1 MTSIPSIRIG
11 QRTVGQGYPAYIV
24 AEIGINHNGDMRLAK
39 QSIDAARAA
48 GADAVKFQNYK
59 TDDFVVSSDIEHTY
73 VSQGKEI
80 SEPQAEMFK
89 RYELS
94 DDEVLDLAH
103 YCRKAEIDF
112 HSTPTNENGIQLLV
126 DAGVGVLKNG
136 SDYLSNIPLIEAMA
150 RTNLPTVLSTGMAT
164 LSDIDEAVRA
174 FHASGNNQLIL
185 LHCTSQYPAPF
196 DDLNLLRIPQLSSTF
211 GCLSGFSDHS
221 KGALAAALSV
231 PLEACWIEKH
241 FTFDKTL
248 PGPDHSFSC
257 DPAEFKELVDQ
268 VRLAESALGS
278 ASLGRMSAAE
288 LSSRRNYKLSCA
300 AKRNLSEGTIL
311 NREDVAFFRPGN
323 GIKPLDIDMILGR
336 RLVRKIDRGDLFS
349 FDMF

>member
-1 MTSIPSIRIG
+1 MTAIPSISIG
-11 QRTVGQGYPAYIV
+11 QRTVGRGFPAYIV
-24 AEIGINHNGDMRLAK
+24 AEIGINHNGDMGLAK
-39 QSIDAARAA
+39 RSIDAAKVA
-48 GADAVKFQNYK
+48 GANAVKFQNYK
-59 TDDFVVSSDIEHTY
+59 TDDFVVSRGIEHTY

-94 DDEVLDLAH
+94 DDQVRDLAH
-103 YCRKAEIDF
+103 YCKNAEIDF

-174 FHASGNNQLIL
+174 FHAGGNEQLIL

-221 KGALAAALSV
+221 KGSLAAALSV
-231 PLEACWIEKH
+231 PLGACWIEKH
-241 FTFDKTL
+241 FTFDKNL

-257 DPAEFKELVDQ
+257 DPAEFKELVNH

-278 ASLGRMSAAE
+278 ASLGRMSGAE
-288 LSSRRNYKLSCA
+288 TVNRLAYRLSCA
-300 AKRNLSEGTIL
+300 AKSDLEEGAVL
-311 NREDVAFFRPGN
+311 NRDDIAFFRPGN
-323 GIKPLDIDMILGR
+323 GIPISQIDLIVGR
-336 RLVRKIDRGDLFS
+336 RLSRSVLRGEIFKS
-349 FDMF
+349 DMF

>member
-11 QRTVGQGYPAYIV
+11 QRTVGHGFPAYIV
-24 AEIGINHNGDMRLAK
+24 AEIGINHNGDMGLAK

-59 TDDFVVSSDIEHTY
+59 TDDFVVSPDIEHTY
-73 VSQGKEI
+73 VSQGREI

-94 DDEVLDLAH
+94 DDQVLDLAR
-103 YCRKAEIDF
+103 YCRNAEIDF

-150 RTNLPTVLSTGMAT
+150 RTNLPTVLSTGIAT
-164 LSDIDEAVRA
+164 LSDIDEAARA
-174 FHASGNNQLIL
+174 FHASGNEQLVL

-231 PLEACWIEKH
+231 PLGACWIEKH

-288 LSSRRNYKLSCA
+288 SKNRLAYRLSCA
-300 AKRNLSEGTIL
+300 AKTNLREGAIL
-311 NREDVAFFRPGN
+311 NRDDIAFFRPGD
-323 GIKPLDIDMILGR
+323 GVPISQIELIIGR
-336 RLVRKIDRGDLFS
+336 RLSRSVSRGEIFKS
-349 FDMF
+349 DMF